1 MGLLPGGLS
10 RVGRWGSRTKSWGFQ
25 SPSREPNLRAHGPL
39 EPATRFFPTFAV
51 LVMMDEIAYERLET
65 ITEEDLLKIH
75 RAAAKGQHRGGG
87 VRNWPRFRT
96 LIRNLRR
103 AAAERRPLLD
113 IIADVF
119 DDIERDPQPF
129 VECNHRTAMHLGL
142 FLAKQFGQRLRYSDR
157 AGEKLREEWET
168 MTKAQLR
175 KWISD
180 HLVPL
185 EGD

>member
-1 MGLLPGGLS
+1 
-10 RVGRWGSRTKSWGFQ
+10 
-25 SPSREPNLRAHGPL
+25 
-39 EPATRFFPTFAV
+39 
-51 LVMMDEIAYERLET
+51 MMDEIAYERLET

>member
-1 MGLLPGGLS
+1 
-10 RVGRWGSRTKSWGFQ
+10 
-25 SPSREPNLRAHGPL
+25 
-39 EPATRFFPTFAV
+39 
-51 LVMMDEIAYERLET
+51 
-65 ITEEDLLKIH
+65 
-75 RAAAKGQHRGGG
+75 
-87 VRNWPRFRT
+87 
-96 LIRNLRR
+96 LI
-103 AAAERRPLLD
+103 D

-157 AGEKLREEWET
+157 AGEKLREEWER